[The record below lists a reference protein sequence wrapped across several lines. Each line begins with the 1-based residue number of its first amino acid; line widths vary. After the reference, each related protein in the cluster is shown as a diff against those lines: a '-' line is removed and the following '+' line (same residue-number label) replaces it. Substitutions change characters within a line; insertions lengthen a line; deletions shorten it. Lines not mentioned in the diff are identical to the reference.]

1 VYLSTAKL
9 TNGVTHTLMST
20 LSTKDQ
26 SYFEMGL
33 FDQCLAVRAVTDT
46 TEFRGKYC
54 SVYFQVK
61 PIGLL
66 QATASLTADEI
77 RVEDVPRPASTY
89 DPIRLH
95 NAGLFGFCIPSSCSA
110 QDLRS
115 ALANQL
121 GTNGS
126 TSIHSILI
134 STDDNHCHTD
144 TKERSMDAPSV
155 IMM

>member
-1 VYLSTAKL
+1 
-9 TNGVTHTLMST
+9 
-20 LSTKDQ
+20 
-26 SYFEMGL
+26 MGL
-33 FDQCLAVRAVTDT
+33 FDQCLAVRAVTET

-61 PIGLL
+61 PML
-66 QATASLTADEI
+66 QATASLPAHEI
-77 RVEDVPRPASTY
+77 RVEDVSRPTSTY
-89 DPIRLH
+89 DPIRMH
-95 NAGLFGFCIPSSCSA
+95 NAALFGFCIPSSCSA

-121 GTNGS
+121 GNNGS
-126 TSIHSILI
+126 IPVHSILI

-144 TKERSMDAPSV
+144 IKERPIDTASI